1 MMKVQLAACRVDIMK
16 TKTKIA
22 HLRSDQL
29 TAVAGSTTFEK

>member
-22 HLRSDQL
+22 HL